1 MKKGLRSEIAT
12 ASGGR
17 LPGQAETI
25 LNPTISA
32 EELLKLVP
40 VASSATKS
48 ASDLDYLTEL
58 MAIQQSDG
66 PKAMGF
72 FGTRN
77 MGVTHQKLVEV
88 LSYAYTSTGNHI
100 FTSGAIGTNAAV
112 IKGALRANA
121 PDKLTVI
128 LPQSLKRQPPESQE
142 LIEQVE
148 DLVEMPEN
156 DELSL
161 LEASRICNRKIISH
175 VQQVICFAFHDSRLL
190 METCH
195 EAKES
200 KKIVTLFFLD

>member
-1 MKKGLRSEIAT
+1 M
-12 ASGGR
+12 
-17 LPGQAETI
+17 
-25 LNPTISA
+25 
-32 EELLKLVP
+32 P
-40 VASSATKS
+40 VAESGSKTTS
-48 ASDLDYLTEL
+48 GSDLDYLTEL

-66 PKAMGF
+66 PKSIGF

-88 LSYAYTSTGNHI
+88 LSYAYASTGNHI

-128 LPQSLKRQPPESQE
+128 LPQSLKRQPSESQD
-142 LIEQVE
+142 LLEQVE

-195 EAKES
+195 EAKDA